1 MSSEYAPIT
10 KELRSSCGSPYD
22 MEAFVAIESHDF
34 DNLCDNIDAI
44 HSSLEH
50 ENKRLMEE
58 LNRVLSEQDADLCD
72 YQRLPLDVD
81 GKVWR
86 YGDKLKL
93 PDGNVVEVIGVSG
106 DWLFYFADL
115 ELVTNVLCRTRAHDK
130 RHYDTWESILADAL
144 GCEPHEVAKDDDLMA
159 LVERC
164 KALAGE
170 AEWTRCLQSS
180 FSYAHSPTL

>member
-1 MSSEYAPIT
+1 MSSEYEPIT

-44 HSSLEH
+44 HACLEQ

-130 RHYDTWESILADAL
+130 RHYDTWECIIGDATAL
-144 GCEPHEVAKDDDLMA
+144 GAQIGHRTTQIDDLIA
-159 LVERC
+159 RC

-170 AEWTRCLQSS
+170 TE
-180 FSYAHSPTL
+180 

>member
-22 MEAFVAIESHDF
+22 MEAFVAIESNEF
-34 DNLCDNIDAI
+34 VNLCDNIDAI
-44 HSSLEH
+44 HSSLEQ

-86 YGDKLKL
+86 YGDRLRL
-93 PDGNVVEVIGVSG
+93 SDGNVVEVIGVSG
-106 DWLFYFADL
+106 DWLFYFVA
-115 ELVTNVLCRTRAHDK
+115 NVLCRTRAHDK
-130 RHYDTWESILADAL
+130 RHYDTWELIIEDVRRRTSDYYCNRIYCNFD
-144 GCEPHEVAKDDDLMA
+144 EMA
-159 LVERC
+159 LEMVARC

-170 AEWTRCLQSS
+170 SK
-180 FSYAHSPTL
+180 